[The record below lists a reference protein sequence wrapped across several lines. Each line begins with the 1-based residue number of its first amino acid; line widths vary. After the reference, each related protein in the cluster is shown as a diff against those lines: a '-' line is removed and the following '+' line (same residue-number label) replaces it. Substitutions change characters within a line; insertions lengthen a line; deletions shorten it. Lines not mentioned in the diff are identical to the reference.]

1 MAEVA
6 VAHMVLEAM
15 IAIGI
20 DNVALFE
27 GQTQAERIA
36 KGIFEDDFES
46 CIDKTDSEIDDNLK
60 MWSNLTL
67 ANGQIRLQPVQ
78 RKRLKAFSQWVK
90 DKLRQGIDPANEAF
104 DPNMTQ
110 ELIRRSKTHAAF
122 VEKAKTLS
130 DVAKPDTFS
139 DKTNWMDWKPTFM
152 NYLKHIP
159 GRRGVPLSYVIRSPG
174 YTAVEGDMLD
184 EYIENALH
192 SGQ

>member
-1 MAEVA
+1 
-6 VAHMVLEAM
+6 
-15 IAIGI
+15 
-20 DNVALFE
+20 
-27 GQTQAERIA
+27 
-36 KGIFEDDFES
+36 
-46 CIDKTDSEIDDNLK
+46 

-78 RKRLKAFSQWVK
+78 RKRIKAFSQWVK

-139 DKTNWMDWKPTFM
+139 DVMSTTDP
-152 NYLKHIP
+152 ISS
-159 GRRGVPLSYVIRSPG
+159 LSP
-174 YTAVEGDMLD
+174 
-184 EYIENALH
+184 
-192 SGQ
+192 